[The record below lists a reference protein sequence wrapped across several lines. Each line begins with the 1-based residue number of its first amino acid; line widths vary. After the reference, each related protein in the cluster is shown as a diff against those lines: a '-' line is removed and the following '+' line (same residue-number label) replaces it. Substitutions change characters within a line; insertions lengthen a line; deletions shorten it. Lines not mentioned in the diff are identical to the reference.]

1 MKRINCSYLE
11 WLLIK
16 ILKFSKDSDRSNQE
30 FLVCKLAFLIKSQI
44 NQSEEE
50 ETKKKKLF

>member
-50 ETKKKKLF
+50 ETKKKLF